1 MNRNVPA
8 RKIWPAIALC
18 IIERNI
24 LLGANTDA
32 RQDSWICM
40 AIATVAGLLFAWL
53 FSAVL
58 RLHPG
63 KNMFDIFVEEFGNI
77 GGKIVCVLYTAYASY
92 LGARVFSI
100 CNNFIRIVN
109 LDETPTAAIILFSAP
124 LVAGVVKCGLRNMA
138 DCSKPLFLLLLI
150 MTGITILLGLN
161 FMDFGNI
168 QPILE
173 TKPDVLMST
182 SFEYLLLAFGETV
195 LCMSFFS
202 EVDKRENPF
211 HMFAQAI
218 LVGGGFLTAVILR
231 NILLVGASTADLF
244 LFTSFDA
251 VGIISLGDFVTRISV
266 IVGVE
271 MTLTSIAK
279 IGLCTY
285 SGALGLAKAL
295 DIKHALHLAAPLC
308 ALMSALSFTL
318 YHNVLTEFEFERYLV
333 LISVPFQI
341 ILPLA
346 VLITGKIKQKSKKKK
361 TAAKKAAA
369 VRVPAPEE

>member
-1 MNRNVPA
+1 MNKNVPA

-18 IIERNI
+18 IVERSI
-24 LLGANTDA
+24 LLGANVEA
-32 RQDSWICM
+32 KQDSWICM
-40 AIATVAGLLFAWL
+40 AIATVEGLLFAWL

-63 KNMFDIFVEEFGNI
+63 KNMFDIFVEVFGNI
-77 GGKIVCVLYTAYASY
+77 AGKIVCALYTVYAIY
-92 LGARVFSI
+92 IGARVYAI

-109 LDETPTAAIILFSAP
+109 LDETPTAALILLVAP
-124 LVAGVVKCGLRNMA
+124 LIAGVVKCGLRNIT

-150 MTGITILLGLN
+150 MTAITILLGLN
-161 FMDFGNI
+161 FMDLGNI

-173 TKPDVLMST
+173 TSPDIVMIA
-182 SFEYLLLAFGETV
+182 SFKYASLAFGETV

-211 HMFAQAI
+211 HMFAKSI
-218 LVGGGFLTAVILR
+218 LIAGFFLTVIILR

-251 VGIISLGDFVTRISV
+251 VGIISLGDFITRISV

-271 MTLTSIAK
+271 LTLTGIAK

-318 YHNVLTEFEFERYLV
+318 YSNVLTEFEFEKYLV
-333 LISVPFQI
+333 ILSIPFQI
-341 ILPLA
+341 IFPVA
-346 VLITGKIKQKSKKKK
+346 ALIAGKIKQKSKKKK
-361 TAAKKAAA
+361 AAAKKAAA